1 MPSGKGAMQ
10 GTPFPVART
19 EGDGADITKIVSE
32 EKPYQMR
39 LVAKS
44 TAPGDRATRLSR
56 NTRHLLVSHMSKS
69 SPTGTRPA
77 WGPGKAPIIQQPFG
91 GHLEVSVLSSSFFF
105 RNSKQRQENK
115 KKRCCSLAAAS
126 CNRYLV
132 RR

>member
-56 NTRHLLVSHMSKS
+56 NTRHLLVSQMSKS

-91 GHLEVSVLSSSFFF
+91 GHLEVSDFSSSFSSATVN
-105 RNSKQRQENK
+105 RGK
-115 KKRCCSLAAAS
+115 KTKKNVVAR
-126 CNRYLV
+126 
-132 RR
+132 